1 MQDKSKAA
9 VVRIQKKL
17 YGAQDLADAGM
28 MEL

>member
-17 YGAQDLADAGM
+17 HGAQDLADAGM